1 MFTNPFSR
9 APAPTAA
16 QRNRLQ
22 AMEGSASA
30 DLAAEMLRAPTALM
44 QLTPVE
50 ARIVV
55 SYMLPM
61 HIAEGNTFIRQ
72 GDSGSTD
79 YMLLVLEG
87 DVTVEA
93 VVVSRTDP
101 LTMCVLGPGSLIG
114 EMGLLDGEPRAASC
128 TAATPLRCAILTR
141 HALAELMREEP
152 QTSAKLLLAVS
163 MRLAQRV
170 RDTSE
175 KLSRY
180 AMLTQA
186 MQTEIDR
193 LLPN

>member
-9 APAPTAA
+9 APALTVA
-16 QRNRLQ
+16 QRGRLL

-30 DLAAEMLRAPTALM
+30 ELAADLLRAPTALM
-44 QLTPVE
+44 QLTPTE

-93 VVVSRTDP
+93 IVVSRTDP

-128 TAATPLRCAILTR
+128 TASTPLRCAILTR
-141 HALAELMREEP
+141 HALAELMRDEP

-170 RDTSE
+170 RETSE

-186 MQTEIDR
+186 MQTELDR